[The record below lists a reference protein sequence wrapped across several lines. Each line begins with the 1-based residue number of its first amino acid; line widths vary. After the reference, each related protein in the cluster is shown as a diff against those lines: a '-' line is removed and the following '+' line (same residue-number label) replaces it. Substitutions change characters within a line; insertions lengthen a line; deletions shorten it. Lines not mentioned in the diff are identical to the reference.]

1 VKSSW
6 KCKGASMKDK
16 IIIWKASMMKLPS
29 LLVETILYIIISFL
43 GIIINIIYLFGIQPR
58 FNSDL
63 TGIELIKTNEFIYGC
78 LSTTTCIAAS
88 MLFFYFT
95 NNKSRRLLPTVLVL
109 IICLSVMFSTVSLSQ
124 SNPMIDDFFS
134 VNFIF
139 AGLLIIIGLLFVSVF
154 IYKLDTEQAVHEF
167 QIQQKANEYKQ
178 EKITEDV
185 INGKR
190 IKA

>member
-1 VKSSW
+1 
-6 KCKGASMKDK
+6 
-16 IIIWKASMMKLPS
+16 
-29 LLVETILYIIISFL
+29 
-43 GIIINIIYLFGIQPR
+43 
-58 FNSDL
+58 
-63 TGIELIKTNEFIYGC
+63 
-78 LSTTTCIAAS
+78 
-88 MLFFYFT
+88 
-95 NNKSRRLLPTVLVL
+95 
-109 IICLSVMFSTVSLSQ
+109 
-124 SNPMIDDFFS
+124 MIDDFFS

>member
-1 VKSSW
+1 
-6 KCKGASMKDK
+6 MKDK